1 MVVVVGVVGCWWKI
15 GEARVESALTGA
27 AEKVL
32 IFLPKRFFKT

>member
-1 MVVVVGVVGCWWKI
+1 MVVVVGVVGWWKI